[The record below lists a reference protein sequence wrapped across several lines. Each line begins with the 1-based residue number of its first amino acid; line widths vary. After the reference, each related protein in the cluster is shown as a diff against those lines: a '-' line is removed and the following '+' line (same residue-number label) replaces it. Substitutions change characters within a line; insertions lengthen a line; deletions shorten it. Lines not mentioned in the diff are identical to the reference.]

1 MEMIFIVSYLVLGA
15 AAGLLAGMLG
25 IGGGIIIVPML
36 IFIFSAQQLPAE
48 MVPQLAVA
56 SSLGS
61 IIFTS
66 IAAMRAQ
73 AKRGAVDWQ
82 LFKQWTLALMAGGF
96 CSGYI
101 ASWLSAIA
109 MQRAIAVFL
118 LIVAT
123 IMFSQWKPKPEREL
137 PGPVGRTILGFG
149 SGLASA
155 LAGIGGGNIIVPL
168 LLFFNVAIVRA
179 VATSSALGLPIALVG
194 SAGYIS
200 AGMGE
205 AQLPPGALGFVYLPA
220 TLGIAAMTLLTAPV
234 GVAIA
239 HRMPAHLLKRVF
251 SLLLALVALRM
262 LWTAFR

>member
-1 MEMIFIVSYLVLGA
+1 M
-15 AAGLLAGMLG
+15 
-25 IGGGIIIVPML
+25 
-36 IFIFSAQQLPAE
+36 
-48 MVPQLAVA
+48 
-56 SSLGS
+56 
-61 IIFTS
+61 
-66 IAAMRAQ
+66 
-73 AKRGAVDWQ
+73 
-82 LFKQWTLALMAGGF
+82 
-96 CSGYI
+96 
-101 ASWLSAIA
+101 
-109 MQRAIAVFL
+109 
-118 LIVAT
+118 
-123 IMFSQWKPKPEREL
+123 
-137 PGPVGRTILGFG
+137 
-149 SGLASA
+149 
-155 LAGIGGGNIIVPL
+155 
-168 LLFFNVAIVRA
+168 RA